1 MKLALIGFACLF
13 AVFVVGFGSVWALGA
28 QQPSR
33 AIHSHD
39 RVLFVALKLEDR
51 GNDAATDLF
60 AGTALWRAHAQFPFI
75 GEGAGESGGH
85 FTDFAILPMGADYEA
100 GIKAAGPVAD
110 VYVAELELLN
120 VPSVITGLLRAQH
133 LLGVTRRP
141 EGPLPT
147 QLDEE
152 LGRPDLLPTLGS
164 IEQTIALPA
173 ETQVTM
179 MNFLEY
185 VPTQSGDKEPGRK
198 TYQRYGAEAMKS
210 VHAVGGQFLF
220 AGKVAKILVPSKAEP
235 GTQRWDDLAAMI
247 YPDPEAIL
255 YMEQFDYYQAALG
268 YRDDGLKSTRVVAS
282 IRY

>member
-1 MKLALIGFACLF
+1 MKLALIGLACLV
-13 AVFVVGFGSVWALGA
+13 AVFVIGAGCVWALGA

-33 AIHSHD
+33 AIHTHD
-39 RVLFVALKLEDR
+39 RVLFVALKLEDQ
-51 GNDAATDLF
+51 GKGSAADLF
-60 AGTALWRAHAQFPFI
+60 AGTALWRAQAQFPFI
-75 GEGAGESGGH
+75 GKGGAH
-85 FTDFAILPMGADYEA
+85 FTDFAILLMGADYEA

-110 VYVAELELLN
+110 AYVAELELLD
-120 VPSVITGLLRAQH
+120 VPSVVTGLLRAQH

-141 EGPLPT
+141 KGPLPT

-152 LGRPDLLPTLGS
+152 LGRPDLLPTLES
-164 IEQTIALPA
+164 IEQTISLPA

-220 AGKVAKILVPSKAEP
+220 AGKVANVLVPSKAEP

-255 YMEQFDYYQAALG
+255 YMEQFDYYQAALN

-282 IRY
+282 IAY